1 MAFKKTG
8 LKSGDVVACANDPAP
23 PKDGYVVVKRGAA
36 TGRYMSV
43 PGIGRVTLI
52 ESDTLSR
59 ANRAAAEKIQSA
71 IKRPVEK

>member
-1 MAFKKTG
+1 MAVKKIG
-8 LKSGDVVACANDPAP
+8 LKSGEFAVRGGDLSAH
-23 PKDGYVVVKRGAA
+23 KGGYVVVKRGAA
-36 TGRYMSV
+36 TERYMSV
-43 PGIGRVTLI
+43 PGVGKVTLI